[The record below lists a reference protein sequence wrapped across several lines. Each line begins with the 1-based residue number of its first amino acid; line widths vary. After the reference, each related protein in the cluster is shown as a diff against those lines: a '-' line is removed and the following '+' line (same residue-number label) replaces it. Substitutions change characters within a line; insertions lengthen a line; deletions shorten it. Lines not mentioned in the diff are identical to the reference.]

1 MGENLTPGVLAK
13 KLRENMNNNGT
24 LKSLFAT
31 QFLSKM
37 EINELQGLMKNI
49 EVEFDRRKE
58 EEIERL
64 RIQLDEMGYNIVKK

>member
-1 MGENLTPGVLAK
+1 MAK

-58 EEIERL
+58 EEIEIL

>member
-13 KLRENMNNNGT
+13 KLRDNMNNNGT
-24 LKSLFAT
+24 MKSLFAS

-37 EINELQGLMKNI
+37 EIHELQGMMKNI
-49 EVEFDRRKE
+49 EFEFERRKD

-64 RIQLDEMGYNIVKK
+64 RRQLGEMGYNIVKK